1 MTGTLLLEGT
11 SWEALAADQRP
22 HRLKAGKHFRGDVR
36 ALQGEAGDAAQRLG
50 LVVRTLRDEFG
61 RKNRYVW
68 VQFADAVVPRG
79 EPCPRCS
86 SRHLRRVHEHYVRC
100 RDCGAHLVLTPPLP
114 APEEEQ
120 GAEGSPHLPKW
131 ARTPHRDRLSGYSEL
146 ELVPDEDSRIPQG
159 EIWYGRAV
167 DENGTPVFLE
177 VLYPRREGQRIEDPE
192 REGEPLHRVRRWP
205 MAMFWRAAELGLLDD
220 LPRER

>member
-11 SWEALAADQRP
+11 SWEALAADRRP
-22 HRLKAGKHFRGDVR
+22 HRLKAGKHFRGEVR
-36 ALQGEAGDAAQRLG
+36 PLQGEAGDAAERLG
-50 LVVRTLRDEFG
+50 LAVRTLRDEFG

-86 SRHLRRVHEHYVRC
+86 GRHLRRVHEHYVRC
-100 RDCGAHLVLTPPLP
+100 QGCEAHLVLAPPLP
-114 APEEEQ
+114 TPEEEQ
-120 GAEGSPHLPKW
+120 PEGSAHLPKW
-131 ARTPHRDRLSGYSEL
+131 ARAPHRDRLSRYTEV
-146 ELVPDEDSRIPQG
+146 ELVPDEDSRLPQG

-167 DENGTPVFLE
+167 EENGTPVFLE
-177 VLYPRREGQRIEDPE
+177 VFYPRRDGRRIDDPE
-192 REGEPLHRVRRWP
+192 REGEPLYRVRRWP

-220 LPRER
+220 LPREG